1 MRIQINS
8 LLFSSAYRPS
18 SDINEVDV
26 CCYQRILAGRNFKLL
41 TTTLHQSSCQL
52 SIKLF
57 VPKFNKKLISG
68 RGRRTLPPEPRHRC
82 KTLPSRI
89 LKFPTNVRLYQRRI
103 ATVQCIV
110 TFLLH
115 VINTFTYLLI
125 SFLLIN
131 MSVLRN
137 NLQTTW
143 WENLCYTQMKA
154 YDVTKRTAELKSN
167 TVRYY
172 LAACL
177 VS

>member
-1 MRIQINS
+1 VEEVGERYRLNHAIVVKLYHPVYSNFPLTFAYISGES
-8 LLFSSAYRPS
+8 LLF
-18 SDINEVDV
+18 
-26 CCYQRILAGRNFKLL
+26 
-41 TTTLHQSSCQL
+41 
-52 SIKLF
+52 
-57 VPKFNKKLISG
+57 
-68 RGRRTLPPEPRHRC
+68 
-82 KTLPSRI
+82 
-89 LKFPTNVRLYQRRI
+89 
-103 ATVQCIV
+103 QCIV

-125 SFLLIN
+125 SFSLIN